1 MVREDGMQVP
11 IALKVFLYMTLHLA
25 LKVIWVKNSMLLLSN
40 IISWIQAHCSVRH
53 TGQDVCMHTC
63 L

>member
-1 MVREDGMQVP
+1 MVPDDDMQVP
-11 IALKVFLYMTLHLA
+11 VAVKVFLYMTSHLA
-25 LKVIWVKNSMLLLSN
+25 LKVILVKNSVLLLSN
-40 IISWIQAHCSVRH
+40 IISWIEAHCSVRH